1 MRKDLLQ
8 AIMLAAF
15 TEPLTP
21 RKAARSS
28 PVPSSVRWERSEYP
42 HPKIPPHMKN
52 NLFPDVLWLR
62 IHGDYRGEEVTGWSR
77 RAPDDSQNDQAHSQK
92 GRERGPDNTQD

>member
-1 MRKDLLQ
+1 MTEEIDDQ
-8 AIMLAAF
+8 A
-15 TEPLTP
+15 PND
-21 RKAARSS
+21 K
-28 PVPSSVRWERSEYP
+28 PVGSVPTCSVRWERSEYP

-77 RAPDDSQNDQAHSQK
+77 HEPEKVIIKPVPMEIIRALQGSQNQK
-92 GRERGPDNTQD
+92 PTDP